1 MITKH
6 IEKAG
11 IPVVQITAVP
21 EIAKM
26 VGAKRILRGTAI
38 PYVVGDKNLPEDE
51 ENELNREFLIKAL
64 EVLQTQVED
73 STIFSL
79 S

>member
-38 PYVVGDKNLPEDE
+38 PYVVGDTKLPEDK
-51 ENELNREFLIKAL
+51 ENELNREFLTRAL
-64 EVLQTQVED
+64 EVLQTPVED
-73 STIFSL
+73 STIFTL
-79 S
+79 N